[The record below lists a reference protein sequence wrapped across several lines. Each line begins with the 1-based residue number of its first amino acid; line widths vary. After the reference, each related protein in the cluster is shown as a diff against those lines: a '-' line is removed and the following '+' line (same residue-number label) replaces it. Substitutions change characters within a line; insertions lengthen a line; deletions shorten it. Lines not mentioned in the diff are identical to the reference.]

1 MLWLKIQAQKIV
13 VGQKTLFSMKEV
25 QRLIWAVI
33 WLLGLSL
40 ILAGL
45 AGIYKYTAFKMD
57 IVVESI
63 SSLIIGIVAFTLG
76 AYLHDKT

>member
-1 MLWLKIQAQKIV
+1 MKIQVQKIV
-13 VGQKTLFSMKEV
+13 VGRKTLFSMKEV
-25 QRLIWAVI
+25 QRLIWAVV

-40 ILAGL
+40 ILAGF
-45 AGIYKYTAFKMD
+45 AGIYKYTAFRVD
-57 IVVESI
+57 IIVESV